1 MSSPLAAPLST
12 STPIEHWPP
21 TGKGEVDAEEP
32 PLLLKAVSQKES
44 VTPAPNTGSSASGPP
59 FKHLTI
65 PVQKGT
71 EESSGGETRET
82 GTGKEAGSDES
93 GKNPMRQHEEH
104 VKVPVPEQHWAPSLK
119 EVPYVPSGP
128 SLRSSSSAAPAEK
141 SPTGGKTDSGRQSRS
156 FVEKGHDGGMAR
168 AGKEAAPPLQE
179 EEAASLFDS
188 IARKHEEIH
197 SNAGGGEKKVKKRV
211 SFSEQLF
218 VEEETEKRMECEEEE
233 DESHPQQLTR
243 EGPVAG
249 DRLDADSPECPHT
262 EGAGQEPVT
271 TAAQPI
277 IPAESGSFSE
287 DPTSEASPARG
298 TRLWRVVENDGLT
311 TQYQS
316 KASDHEGLLSDPLS
330 DLPSASDVKSPIMAD
345 LSLSLPSIPEV
356 ASDDERVD
364 EAGDGGEAGELVDS
378 QAGVSSLNM
387 SPSGLEKAEGLSG
400 RARESV
406 LVENLHDFRP
416 ESPRVAPSEQTAAL
430 GIAEPRLG
438 ERSSVKRQFPGP
450 GTVEEEELEQSGR
463 PGSPL
468 RTSQGSPTPSP
479 PPSEVFPAAHSL
491 PSSPHSNDHHT
502 SVAESQIKATP
513 EGSAGKVE
521 NFGKKKP
528 LLQAWVTPSEIH
540 PVSAQPSAGAGAAK
554 HR

>member
-1 MSSPLAAPLST
+1 M
-12 STPIEHWPP
+12 E
-21 TGKGEVDAEEP
+21 D
-32 PLLLKAVSQKES
+32 
-44 VTPAPNTGSSASGPP
+44 
-59 FKHLTI
+59 
-65 PVQKGT
+65 
-71 EESSGGETRET
+71 SSGGETKET

-93 GKNPMRQHEEH
+93 GKNPMRHHEEH
-104 VKVPVPEQHWAPSLK
+104 VKVPVPEQHWAPSP
-119 EVPYVPSGP
+119 EEIPDVPSGP
-128 SLRSSSSAAPAEK
+128 SLRSGSSANPAEK
-141 SPTGGKTDSGRQSRS
+141 SPSEGKTGSERQCRS
-156 FVEKGHDGGMAR
+156 FVENDYGGGMAR
-168 AGKEAAPPLQE
+168 AGKEATPPLQE

-197 SNAGGGEKKVKKRV
+197 LNAGGGEKKVKKRV

-218 VEEETEKRMECEEEE
+218 VEEETEKPTELEEEY
-233 DESHPQQLTR
+233 ESHPQRLTR

-249 DRLDADSPECPHT
+249 GRPDTESPECPHT
-262 EGAGQEPVT
+262 EGAGEEPVT
-271 TAAQPI
+271 TAPRPI
-277 IPAESGSFSE
+277 IPSESESFSE
-287 DPTSEASPARG
+287 DPTSDASPARV
-298 TRLWRVVENDGLT
+298 TRLWRVVENGGLM

-356 ASDDERVD
+356 ASDDERID
-364 EAGDGGEAGELVDS
+364 EAGDGGEAEKLVDP
-378 QAGVSSLNM
+378 QAGVSPLNM

-400 RARESV
+400 GTHESV
-406 LVENLHDFRP
+406 LLENLHDFRP
-416 ESPRVAPSEQTAAL
+416 NSSRMVPSEQTAAL
-430 GIAEPRLG
+430 GIAESRLG
-438 ERSSVKRQFPGP
+438 ESSGVNKQLPGP
-450 GTVEEEELEQSGR
+450 GTAEEEELEPSGR

-468 RTSQGSPTPSP
+468 RTPQGSPEPSP
-479 PPSEVFPAAHSL
+479 PPSETFPAAHSL
-491 PSSPHSNDHHT
+491 PRSPHSNDHHT

-513 EGSAGKVE
+513 EGPAGKVE

>member
-1 MSSPLAAPLST
+1 M
-12 STPIEHWPP
+12 
-21 TGKGEVDAEEP
+21 
-32 PLLLKAVSQKES
+32 
-44 VTPAPNTGSSASGPP
+44 
-59 FKHLTI
+59 
-65 PVQKGT
+65 

-93 GKNPMRQHEEH
+93 GKNPMRQREEH
-104 VKVPVPEQHWAPSLK
+104 VKVPVPEQHWAPSP
-119 EVPYVPSGP
+119 EEIPDVPSGP
-128 SLRSSSSAAPAEK
+128 SLRSGSSANPAEK
-141 SPTGGKTDSGRQSRS
+141 SPSGGKTDSERQSRS
-156 FVEKGHDGGMAR
+156 FVENDHDGGMAR
-168 AGKEAAPPLQE
+168 AGKEAAPLLQE

-188 IARKHEEIH
+188 VARKHEEIH

-218 VEEETEKRMECEEEE
+218 LEEETEKPAELEEE
-233 DESHPQQLTR
+233 DGSHPQRLTR

-249 DRLDADSPECPHT
+249 GRPDAESPECPHT
-262 EGAGQEPVT
+262 EGAGEEPVT
-271 TAAQPI
+271 TAPRPI
-277 IPAESGSFSE
+277 IPSESESFSE
-287 DPTSEASPARG
+287 DPTSDASPARG
-298 TRLWRVVENDGLT
+298 TRLWRVVENGDPM

-330 DLPSASDVKSPIMAD
+330 DLPSASD

-364 EAGDGGEAGELVDS
+364 EAGDGEAEKLVDP
-378 QAGVSSLNM
+378 QAGVSPLNM

-400 RARESV
+400 GAHESV

-416 ESPRVAPSEQTAAL
+416 NSSRMAPSEQTATL

-438 ERSSVKRQFPGP
+438 ESSGVNKQLPGP
-450 GTVEEEELEQSGR
+450 GTAEEEELEPSGR
-463 PGSPL
+463 PGSPPC
-468 RTSQGSPTPSP
+468 TPQGSPVPSP
-479 PPSEVFPAAHSL
+479 PPSEPFPAACSL
-491 PSSPHSNDHHT
+491 PRSPHSNDHHT

-528 LLQAWVTPSEIH
+528 LLRAWVAPSEIH

>member
-1 MSSPLAAPLST
+1 M
-12 STPIEHWPP
+12 E
-21 TGKGEVDAEEP
+21 D
-32 PLLLKAVSQKES
+32 
-44 VTPAPNTGSSASGPP
+44 
-59 FKHLTI
+59 
-65 PVQKGT
+65 
-71 EESSGGETRET
+71 SSGGET
-82 GTGKEAGSDES
+82 GTGEEAGSAES
-93 GKNPMRQHEEH
+93 GKNPMRQREEH
-104 VKVPVPEQHWAPSLK
+104 VKVPVPVQHWAPSP
-119 EVPYVPSGP
+119 EEIPDVSSGP
-128 SLRSSSSAAPAEK
+128 SLRSGSSANPAEK
-141 SPTGGKTDSGRQSRS
+141 SPSRGKTDSERQSRS
-156 FVEKGHDGGMAR
+156 LVENDHDGGMAR

-179 EEAASLFDS
+179 EETASLFDS

-218 VEEETEKRMECEEEE
+218 VEEETEKPAELEEE
-233 DESHPQQLTR
+233 DGSHPQRLTR

-249 DRLDADSPECPHT
+249 GRPDAESPECPHT
-262 EGAGQEPVT
+262 EGTGEEPVT
-271 TAAQPI
+271 TAPRPV
-277 IPAESGSFSE
+277 IPSESESFSE
-287 DPTSEASPARG
+287 DPTSDVSPARG
-298 TRLWRVVENDGLT
+298 TRLWRVVENGGLM

-330 DLPSASDVKSPIMAD
+330 DLPSASDLSP
-345 LSLSLPSIPEV
+345 SLPSIPEV
-356 ASDDERVD
+356 ASDDERID
-364 EAGDGGEAGELVDS
+364 EAGDGGEAEKLADP
-378 QAGVSSLNM
+378 QAGVSPLNM

-400 RARESV
+400 GTRESV

-416 ESPRVAPSEQTAAL
+416 NSSRVAPSEQTAAL

-438 ERSSVKRQFPGP
+438 ESSGVNKQLPGP
-450 GTVEEEELEQSGR
+450 GTAEEEELEPSGR

-468 RTSQGSPTPSP
+468 RTPQGSPVPSP
-479 PPSEVFPAAHSL
+479 PPSEPFPAAHSM
-491 PSSPHSNDHHT
+491 PRSPHSNDHHT

>member
-1 MSSPLAAPLST
+1 M
-12 STPIEHWPP
+12 
-21 TGKGEVDAEEP
+21 
-32 PLLLKAVSQKES
+32 
-44 VTPAPNTGSSASGPP
+44 PAPNTGSSASGPP
-59 FKHLTI
+59 FKQLTI
-65 PVQKGT
+65 LVQKGT

-82 GTGKEAGSDES
+82 GTGKEADSDES

-104 VKVPVPEQHWAPSLK
+104 VKVPVPEQHWAPSLE
-119 EVPYVPSGP
+119 EVLDVPSRP
-128 SLRSSSSAAPAEK
+128 SLRSGSSAAPAEK
-141 SPTGGKTDSGRQSRS
+141 SPTGGKTDSERQSRS
-156 FVEKGHDGGMAR
+156 FVKDDYDGGMAR
-168 AGKEAAPPLQE
+168 AGKEAAPPLQQ

-188 IARKHEEIH
+188 IARKHEIH
-197 SNAGGGEKKVKKRV
+197 SNASGGEKKAKKRV

-218 VEEETEKRMECEEEE
+218 VEKETEKRTELEEG
-233 DESHPQQLTR
+233 DESHPQQLTC
-243 EGPVAG
+243 EEPVAG
-249 DRLDADSPECPHT
+249 GRLDAGSPECPHT
-262 EGAGQEPVT
+262 EGTGEEPVT

-277 IPAESGSFSE
+277 IPAESESFSE

-298 TRLWRVVENDGLT
+298 TRLWRVVENDGLM

-316 KASDHEGLLSDPLS
+316 KASDHEGLLSNPLS

-356 ASDDERVD
+356 ASDDERID
-364 EAGDGGEAGELVDS
+364 EAGDGGEAKNLVDL
-378 QAGVSSLNM
+378 QAGVSPVNM

-400 RARESV
+400 GTREPV

-416 ESPRVAPSEQTAAL
+416 KSPRVAPSDQTAAL
-430 GIAEPRLG
+430 GIAEPCLG
-438 ERSSVKRQFPGP
+438 ESSGVNKQLPGP
-450 GTVEEEELEQSGR
+450 GIAEEEELEQNGR

-468 RTSQGSPTPSP
+468 RTPQDFPVPSP
-479 PPSEVFPAAHSL
+479 PPSETFPAAHSL
-491 PSSPHSNDHHT
+491 PSSSHSNDHYT

>member
-1 MSSPLAAPLST
+1 M
-12 STPIEHWPP
+12 
-21 TGKGEVDAEEP
+21 
-32 PLLLKAVSQKES
+32 
-44 VTPAPNTGSSASGPP
+44 
-59 FKHLTI
+59 
-65 PVQKGT
+65 QKGA
-71 EESSGGETRET
+71 EESSGGETREI

-93 GKNPMRQHEEH
+93 GKNPMRQHEGH
-104 VKVPVPEQHWAPSLK
+104 VKVPVPEQHWAPSLE
-119 EVPYVPSGP
+119 EVPDVPSGP
-128 SLRSSSSAAPAEK
+128 SLRSGSSAAPAEK
-141 SPTGGKTDSGRQSRS
+141 SPTGGKTDSGHQSRF

-179 EEAASLFDS
+179 EEAAPLFDS

-197 SNAGGGEKKVKKRV
+197 SNASGGEKKVKKRV

-218 VEEETEKRMECEEEE
+218 VEEETEKRTECEEEE

-249 DRLDADSPECPHT
+249 GRLDAGSPECPHT
-262 EGAGQEPVT
+262 EGAGEEPVT
-271 TAAQPI
+271 MAAQPI

-316 KASDHEGLLSDPLS
+316 KASDHEGLLSNPLS
-330 DLPSASDVKSPIMAD
+330 DLPSAADVKSPIMAD

-364 EAGDGGEAGELVDS
+364 EAGDGGEAGELVDP
-378 QAGVSSLNM
+378 QAGVSSMNM

-400 RARESV
+400 RTCESV

-416 ESPRVAPSEQTAAL
+416 NSPRVAPSEQTAAL

-438 ERSSVKRQFPGP
+438 ERSSVNKQFSGP
-450 GTVEEEELEQSGR
+450 GSVEEEELERSGR

-468 RTSQGSPTPSP
+468 RTSRGSPTPSP
-479 PPSEVFPAAHSL
+479 PPSEIFPAAHSL
-491 PSSPHSNDHHT
+491 PSPPHSNDHHT
-502 SVAESQIKATP
+502 SVAESQTKATP